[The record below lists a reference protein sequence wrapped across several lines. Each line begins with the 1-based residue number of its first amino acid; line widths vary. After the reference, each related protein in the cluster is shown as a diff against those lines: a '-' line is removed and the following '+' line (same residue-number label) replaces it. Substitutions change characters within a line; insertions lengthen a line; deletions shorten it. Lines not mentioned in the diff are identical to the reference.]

1 MGSGGRPGAP
11 TGLEAT
17 GTSVYTRGAVAQ
29 CTPLTCVQVGEGLE
43 GFWLTRE
50 SAQSPAL
57 LLGQEGHQASSPSSQ
72 PLVVF
77 KEGQEGVI
85 PALATRGRPWTSLEG
100 SRVVRACPP
109 QHLYRGHFA
118 EGGPGASCLCP
129 SWAGGV
135 PVGLKYVMHI
145 SAPPRVSP

>member
-17 GTSVYTRGAVAQ
+17 GTSVYTRGAGAQ
-29 CTPLTCVQVGEGLE
+29 CTPLTCIQVGEGLE

-57 LLGQEGHQASSPSSQ
+57 LRGQEGHLASSPSSQ

-77 KEGQEGVI
+77 KESGGRDSC
-85 PALATRGRPWTSLEG
+85 PGHTGASLDLPGGLRGRGGVSSP
-100 SRVVRACPP
+100 
-109 QHLYRGHFA
+109 A
-118 EGGPGASCLCP
+118 EGAGEARGQAASAHPGQTGSL
-129 SWAGGV
+129 WA
-135 PVGLKYVMHI
+135 
-145 SAPPRVSP
+145 

>member
-29 CTPLTCVQVGEGLE
+29 CTPLTCIQVGEGLE

-57 LLGQEGHQASSPSSQ
+57 LHGQEGHQASSPSSQ

-77 KEGQEGVI
+77 EESGGRDSCPGHTGPSLDLPGGLRGREGVSS
-85 PALATRGRPWTSLEG
+85 PAEDAGEARGQAASAHPGQAGSL
-100 SRVVRACPP
+100 
-109 QHLYRGHFA
+109 
-118 EGGPGASCLCP
+118 
-129 SWAGGV
+129 WA
-135 PVGLKYVMHI
+135 
-145 SAPPRVSP
+145 